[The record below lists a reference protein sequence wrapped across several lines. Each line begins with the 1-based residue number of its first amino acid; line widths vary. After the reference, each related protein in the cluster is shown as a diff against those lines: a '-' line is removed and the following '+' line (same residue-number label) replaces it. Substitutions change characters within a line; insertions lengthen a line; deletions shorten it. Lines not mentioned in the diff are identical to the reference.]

1 VKISELV
8 RRCLHGAAPKVYFR
22 ELLIDVNKPLRLVPR
37 PFTAAMIAIEI
48 RAAIK
53 PYSMAVAPVSSRQ
66 NLKTKPFICPALN
79 ILLRNGG
86 LCAASDSGRCS
97 AIASSHGARIQIPRS
112 SSVFR
117 ITGTAFD

>member
-8 RRCLHGAAPKVYFR
+8 RRCLHSAAPKVYFR
-22 ELLIDVNKPLRLVPR
+22 ALLIDVNKPLRLVPR

-48 RAAIK
+48 PAAIK

-66 NLKTKPFICPALN
+66 NLKTKLFICPALN

-86 LCAASDSGRCS
+86 CALPPIVQRL
-97 AIASSHGARIQIPRS
+97 RLFPR
-112 SSVFR
+112 R
-117 ITGTAFD
+117 PHPNRALLIGLQD